1 MDDHGVSFDGVQ
13 SCYQVTFRQ
22 SDECLVPGAEALK
35 NKSMWVSGSRF
46 LIHKEVVIPHIFFQL
61 FQHCFYVRLPWGIY
75 SCKYPVAQ
83 NRTHHHVVSRCF
95 YYTF

>member
-46 LIHKEVVIPHIFFQL
+46 LIHKEVVIPHIFFNYSNTAFMCDFHGGFIRANTQL
-61 FQHCFYVRLPWGIY
+61 LKTGPIIM
-75 SCKYPVAQ
+75 
-83 NRTHHHVVSRCF
+83 
-95 YYTF
+95 